1 MKEKT
6 ISSAELY
13 EKINYFRE
21 KEGYKLKIE
30 IPKEDKAY
38 KCFDEEVAKILKNES
53 LLVRQAVM
61 NDLEREYLESELR
74 ISKTIKLNYTKEVK
88 NIFDILGRD
97 PSFYSLIELQNIY
110 ELSLK
115 SKNLIDLINKNKE
128 LFTEESNIVEV
139 LNKIID
145 IDNMNLFRG

>member
-1 MKEKT
+1 MEDKT
-6 ISSAELY
+6 ISLTELY

-30 IPKEDKAY
+30 IPKEDKTY
-38 KCFDEEVAKILKNES
+38 KCSDEEAAKILKNES

>member
-38 KCFDEEVAKILKNES
+38 KCSDEEVAKILENES
-53 LLVRQAVM
+53 LLVRQADM
-61 NDLEREYLESELR
+61 NDLERELR
-74 ISKTIKLNYTKEVK
+74 ISKTIKLNCTKEVK

-128 LFTEESNIVEV
+128 LFTEESNIIEV